1 MDGDNDVIVTVS
13 GKNVV
18 VVRMRDAL
26 SGYLNSEW
34 TMTQTSNGR

>member
-18 VVRMRDAL
+18 VVRMWDAH
-26 SGYLNSEW
+26 SGYLISEW
-34 TMTQTSNGR
+34 TMTQTSDSR